1 MTDHRID
8 LEDLAAIAVGE
19 IAAQQKSLDIDSL
32 RDEASDRAHEEADN
46 ACIYTHHCLT
56 LLQDYESRPEA
67 PNESDMGGEFRADQW
82 SEAMTAWAYEV
93 AAAVLNSEMS
103 EAVDALEET
112 RDALLAALGEEP
124 SLQDDMPEESD
135 LRVSFDCPH
144 GWAPH
149 DREDADGIC
158 YWSEPHLEGC
168 RALAVKDPKTGVWL
182 SYTWTPEPADED
194 ETA

>member
-8 LEDLAAIAVGE
+8 LEDRAANAVGE
-19 IAAQQKSLDIDSL
+19 LALQQKYFDIDAL
-32 RDEASDRAHEEADN
+32 RDEIGDRAHEEAEN

-56 LLQDYESRPEA
+56 LLQDYESRPEV
-67 PNESDMGGEFRADQW
+67 PRESEIGGEYRADQW

-93 AAAVLNSEMS
+93 AAAVLYSEMS
-103 EAVDALEET
+103 EAVTALEET
-112 RDALLAALGEEP
+112 RDALLDALGNEP
-124 SLQDDMPEESD
+124 SLADETPEESD
-135 LRVSFDCPH
+135 LRVSYECPH

-149 DREDADGIC
+149 DKEDVDGIH
-158 YWSEPHLEGC
+158 YWSEPHLKGR

-182 SYTWTPEPADED
+182 SYTWTPKPADEG